1 LPLAAQTSRQN
12 METSLGRWIA
22 DAFVSTAT
30 GSRTGSLT
38 GEGGAPGIG
47 KQYTTSLAERGE

>member
-1 LPLAAQTSRQN
+1 